1 MIEEEEIGFKED
13 FVLEDI
19 DNKSRS
25 ENNDSEYSD
34 GELKGNE
41 KQKIFKQIINSLNET
56 EKLQKINPTTT
67 TTK

>member
-41 KQKIFKQIINSLNET
+41 K
-56 EKLQKINPTTT
+56 
-67 TTK
+67 